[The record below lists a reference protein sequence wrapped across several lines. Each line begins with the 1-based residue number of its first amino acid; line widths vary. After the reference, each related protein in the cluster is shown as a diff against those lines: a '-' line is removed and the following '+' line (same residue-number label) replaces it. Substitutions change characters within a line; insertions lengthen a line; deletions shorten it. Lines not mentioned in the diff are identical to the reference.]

1 LALENN
7 REDLQPMNG
16 AMIQEQ
22 TCPRC
27 AIRRTVRIAG
37 ASFCH
42 NCHMYWHGASH
53 ATFPPRP
60 ELAYVF
66 TAQET
71 ARLVIYRAAIRAGF
85 YNNW

>member
-1 LALENN
+1 
-7 REDLQPMNG
+7 
-16 AMIQEQ
+16 
-22 TCPRC
+22 
-27 AIRRTVRIAG
+27 
-37 ASFCH
+37 
-42 NCHMYWHGASH
+42 MYWHGASH